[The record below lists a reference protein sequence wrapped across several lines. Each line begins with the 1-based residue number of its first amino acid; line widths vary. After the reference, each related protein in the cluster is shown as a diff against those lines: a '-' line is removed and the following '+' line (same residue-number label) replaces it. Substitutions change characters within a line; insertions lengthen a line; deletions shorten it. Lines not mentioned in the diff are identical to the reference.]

1 MFTSLPNERG
11 RARRAAVAVGYSE
24 KTASVTASKLLALPK
39 IQERIKQLELAKLHG
54 TPALP
59 PGARPATG
67 VHPST
72 TGPWP
77 FSQPGANHEPV
88 TPEPPARPDVF
99 GDEPTTD
106 PAVFLERAM
115 NNPKLDEKLR
125 VDAAKALLP
134 FKHAK
139 LGETGKKD
147 QQKKNAKE
155 VASKFT
161 PRSGP
166 PLRAVN

>member
-59 PGARPATG
+59 PGALPATG
-67 VHPST
+67 VHPSA

-77 FSQPGANHEPV
+77 FSQPGANHSP
-88 TPEPPARPDVF
+88 TAPEPSDVF
-99 GDEPTTD
+99 GDEETTD
-106 PAVFLERAM
+106 PVVFLERAM

-155 VASKFT
+155 VASKFS